1 VLEGEVDHRD
11 SLLTPEEQAA
21 NDTMFI
27 CVSRAA
33 CPKLVLEL

>member
-1 VLEGEVDHRD
+1 V
-11 SLLTPEEQAA
+11 LTPEEQEA

-33 CPKLVLEL
+33 CPKIVLDL